1 MVQFFR
7 SVLAKKDKKPKT
19 HQELQADV
27 RLILNRLAGK
37 KMNVTIETP
46 SETKQISGILKKAA
60 AEIMGSQYQ
69 CLHFCLDID
78 THCIGTL
85 ELSSIREEADRI
97 VILCEPNH
105 SQPGRYNK
113 IITITK

>member
-1 MVQFFR
+1 MVHFFR
-7 SVLAKKDKKPKT
+7 SVLAKRDKGPKT

-27 RLILNRLAGK
+27 RLLLNGLAGK
-37 KMNVTIETP
+37 KVRVTVEKP
-46 SETKQISGILKKAA
+46 GETKELTGILKKAS

-85 ELSSIREEADRI
+85 ELSSIYEEADRI
-97 VILCEPNH
+97 VILCEPDH
-105 SQPGRYNK
+105 SHPGRYNK
-113 IITITK
+113 IITIIK